1 MGNNMEP
8 KEWRLTALTDIWTG
22 DAQGK
27 PGRLIPTGL
36 RGSIRWWFEV
46 LVRGLG
52 GKVCDPTV
60 DGVRCPD
67 KNVKNPYDPGHHCV
81 VCELFGCT
89 GWARKFRLMVLDQ
102 EGPVIQKQIKAG
114 RTFTLHFIPLRS
126 ISDEEWC
133 LLDATLRL
141 IANYGALGGRTVFKP
156 TDELNRQGEDYH
168 RDFGLI
174 RIKPVISGVR
184 AYTGDELSR
193 YVDYSHWRRVDH
205 DDFAW
210 ASLDNFWC
218 VKGRYLARQDP
229 DNSTFNQII
238 GREQAKGRSQ
248 RLAQETPVNRWL
260 AGRQQESKKVFSFKH
275 PEEGRRTFG
284 FVKPGLVEFD
294 EMKRRLGQVWSP
306 FNPDA
311 EFITKDQILSE
322 LFSQGG
328 NV

>member
-1 MGNNMEP
+1 
-8 KEWRLTALTDIWTG
+8 
-22 DAQGK
+22 
-27 PGRLIPTGL
+27 
-36 RGSIRWWFEV
+36 
-46 LVRGLG
+46 
-52 GKVCDPTV
+52 
-60 DGVRCPD
+60 
-67 KNVKNPYDPGHHCV
+67 
-81 VCELFGCT
+81 
-89 GWARKFRLMVLDQ
+89 
-102 EGPVIQKQIKAG
+102 
-114 RTFTLHFIPLRS
+114 
-126 ISDEEWC
+126 
-133 LLDATLRL
+133 
-141 IANYGALGGRTVFKP
+141 
-156 TDELNRQGEDYH
+156 
-168 RDFGLI
+168 
-174 RIKPVISGVR
+174 
-184 AYTGDELSR
+184 
-193 YVDYSHWRRVDH
+193 
-205 DDFAW
+205 
-210 ASLDNFWC
+210 